1 MILEIVSPEA
11 KLFSGEVTS
20 VTLPGVDGSF
30 QILNNHAPIV
40 SILEKGTV
48 KIGGQYLNELEY
60 QQIQDF
66 RIENL
71 PEGNKANNYGN
82 YTGSMSNHDKVYDNL
97 IDVLTH
103 NAPITTSSYEGMK
116 TVEIIEKIYRAAKH

>member
-40 SILEKGTV
+40 STLEKGII
-48 KIGGQYLNELEY
+48 KIAAPSFNISKEIASKFTKVNDQSYTLE
-60 QQIQDF
+60 ITSGT
-66 RIENL
+66 IEMKD
-71 PEGNKANNYGN
+71 NK
-82 YTGSMSNHDKVYDNL
+82 
-97 IDVLTH
+97 IIVL
-103 NAPITTSSYEGMK
+103 
-116 TVEIIEKIYRAAKH
+116 VD

>member
-20 VTLPGVDGSF
+20 VTVPGVDGSF

-48 KIGGQYLNELEY
+48 KITATSFKFSKEVASKFTKVNDQ
-60 QQIQDF
+60 
-66 RIENL
+66 
-71 PEGNKANNYGN
+71 N
-82 YTGSMSNHDKVYDNL
+82 YTLDIVSGTIEMKDNKV
-97 IDVLTH
+97 IVL
-103 NAPITTSSYEGMK
+103 AD
-116 TVEIIEKIYRAAKH
+116 